1 MLPKNQLRGVFQG
14 LYPETPA
21 PGNGPLGNNLGCSD
35 FSADDPRLREAL
47 NRAVDKDLLIGTLF
61 SGRVTVSPVGGF
73 YPNLTGWYETWVER
87 FDDFYGYDPDRTREL
102 LAEAGYGPD
111 NPAEMKMIVMNIFG
125 FSESADLMQAAGVMF
140 DDIGGDVT
148 CEEWE
153 FGNCYSAWT
162 EKEPESVGTWVAPSV
177 LPNGLRS
184 TEPVQSLQWCD

>member
-1 MLPKNQLRGVFQG
+1 MFP
-14 LYPETPA
+14 
-21 PGNGPLGNNLGCSD
+21 D
-35 FSADDPRLREAL
+35 FSANDPRLRAAL
-47 NRAVDKDLLIGTLF
+47 NRAVDKDLLIDTLF
-61 SGRVTVSPVGGF
+61 GGRVTVSPVGGF

-140 DDIGGDVT
+140 DDIGGNVT
-148 CEEWE
+148 YEEWE